1 MEVCYSKILHRNY
14 RRYQQIELS
23 GFHGHMPVVLY
34 ILWGLKDQINNCNRG
49 LGYSREIQGI
59 SIKYMLMHLF
69 GNKRCIWTVGTEVY
83 LSFSHVELC
92 LSFRHYSVMF
102 CDITHG
108 ILRTVFHQSLHA
120 QRESVVPE
128 TNAGNTEHEL
138 GGGGNAT
145 RETRPLQKCQLYCPP

>member
-1 MEVCYSKILHRNY
+1 
-14 RRYQQIELS
+14 
-23 GFHGHMPVVLY
+23 
-34 ILWGLKDQINNCNRG
+34 
-49 LGYSREIQGI
+49 
-59 SIKYMLMHLF
+59 MLMHLF

-83 LSFSHVELC
+83 LGFSHVELC

-128 TNAGNTEHEL
+128 TNAGNTENEL
-138 GGGGNAT
+138 GGGAMPPERLDPYKNANYT
-145 RETRPLQKCQLYCPP
+145 VLPNLKS